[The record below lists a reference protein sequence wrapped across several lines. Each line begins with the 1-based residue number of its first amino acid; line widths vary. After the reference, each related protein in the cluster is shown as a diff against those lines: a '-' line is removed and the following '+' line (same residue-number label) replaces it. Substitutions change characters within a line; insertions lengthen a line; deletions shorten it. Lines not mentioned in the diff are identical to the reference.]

1 MTSKIR
7 PALLTLGSYIA
18 GTFLTLAIKVFVAA
32 GDTQVVD
39 AILQAINR
47 SLEAMTQSLSGAALI
62 WRAIF
67 TNGVNKPSLN
77 FILNHLP
84 ELGQF
89 LYDLIRPGSVLGRFP
104 STDGATET
112 LDAEFPGIDNP
123 YNELDLWLPENR
135 NAVVC
140 QAQRVTLT
148 IVAILKMGRGK
159 MPNGLDDVQLNVSL
173 RSDFDAN
180 ANPPS
185 PTYISALH
193 GGPPSP
199 PNEKWLFINGIANEF
214 FWFLGTAV
222 VLILPPAITFPK
234 SYCIT
239 LVPTIMSPK
248 RISSL
253 PGERRDGEPNTLIER
268 TQSSKAAQEAL
279 EQELRAALWPA
290 AGKVPGKV
298 VMIAHSQGCLV
309 LRLALQTLATETPKG
324 SPQRRIIK
332 ERLRIFTFGNPSI
345 DWKVIDGTEQPLSKY
360 VHTTEHFA
368 NETDFVAM
376 LGVVMHRDDKGSGYD
391 PNMVFYSKT
400 GKAHLFGA
408 HYSLGVNAY
417 HGGEKSQLLK
427 AVNGTEIA

>member
-1 MTSKIR
+1 MTSKIH
-7 PALLTLGSYIA
+7 ATLHTFGSYIA
-18 GTFLTLAIKVFVAA
+18 VTLLTLAVKVFVAA

-39 AILQAINR
+39 AILQAIKR

-67 TNGVNKPSLN
+67 TNGINKPSLN

-104 STDGATET
+104 FTDSATET
-112 LDAEFPGIDNP
+112 LDAESPGINNP
-123 YNELDLWLPENR
+123 YNELDLFVPENR

-140 QAQRVTLT
+140 QAQRVALT
-148 IVAILKMGRGK
+148 IVAILKIGRGK
-159 MPNGLDDVQLNVSL
+159 IPNGLSDVQLNVSL

-193 GGPPSP
+193 GGPSP
-199 PNEKWLFINGIANEF
+199 QNEKWLFINGIANEF
-214 FWFLGTAV
+214 FWFQRSCDKIRDTFNREVMGV
-222 VLILPPAITFPK
+222 YNRSDGILWDFIE
-234 SYCIT
+234 CC
-239 LVPTIMSPK
+239 
-248 RISSL
+248 
-253 PGERRDGEPNTLIER
+253 GERRAGEPNTLIES
-268 TQSSKAAQEAL
+268 TQSSKAARKAL
-279 EQELRAALWPA
+279 EQELKAALWPA
-290 AGKVPGKV
+290 DGKIPDKV

-309 LRLALQTLATETPKG
+309 LRLALQTLVTEIPER

-345 DWKVIDGTEQPLSKY
+345 DWKVKDGAEQSLSKY

-376 LGVVMHRDDKGSGYD
+376 LGVVMHRDDKNSGYD

-408 HYSLGVNAY
+408 HYSLGADAY
-417 HGGEKSQLLK
+417 HGGENSQLMK

>member
-1 MTSKIR
+1 MPSKIR
-7 PALLTLGSYIA
+7 PTLRTLGSYIA
-18 GTFLTLAIKVFVAA
+18 GTFLTWVMKVFVAA
-32 GDTQVVD
+32 GDTPVVD
-39 AILQAINR
+39 AILQVINR

-62 WRAIF
+62 WRSIF

-84 ELGQF
+84 ELGQW
-89 LYDLIRPGSVLGRFP
+89 LYDLIKPGSILGRYP
-104 STDGATET
+104 DTDGATET
-112 LDAEFPGIDNP
+112 PDAEFPGMGNP

-140 QAQRVTLT
+140 QAQRVALT

-180 ANPPS
+180 ANPPP

-193 GGPPSP
+193 AGMPSP

-214 FWFLGTAV
+214 FWFQRSCDKIRDTFNREVTGV
-222 VLILPPAITFPK
+222 YNRSDGILWDFIE
-234 SYCIT
+234 CC
-239 LVPTIMSPK
+239 
-248 RISSL
+248 
-253 PGERRDGEPNTLIER
+253 GERRDADPNTLIES
-268 TQSSKAAQEAL
+268 TQSSKTAQKAL
-279 EQELRAALWPA
+279 EQELRGALWPA
-290 AGKVPGKV
+290 AGKVPDKV
-298 VMIAHSQGCLV
+298 VMIAHSQGCLI
-309 LRLALQTLATETPKG
+309 LRLALQTLVTEIPKG

-345 DWKVIDGTEQPLSKY
+345 DWKVKDGTEHPLSKY

-391 PNMVFYSKT
+391 PNLVFYSKA

-417 HGGEKSQLLK
+417 HGGENSQLLK
-427 AVNGTEIA
+427 AVDGTEIA

>member
-1 MTSKIR
+1 MTLKIR
-7 PALLTLGSYIA
+7 SALRTLRSYIA
-18 GTFLTLAIKVFVAA
+18 GTFLILAMKVFVAA

-39 AILQAINR
+39 AILQVINR

-67 TNGVNKPSLN
+67 TNGINKPSLN

-89 LYDLIRPGSVLGRFP
+89 LYDLIRPGTVLGRFP
-104 STDGATET
+104 SPDGATET
-112 LDAEFPGIDNP
+112 LDAEFPGTDNP
-123 YNELDLWLPENR
+123 YNELGLWLPENR

-140 QAQRVTLT
+140 QAQRVVLT

-159 MPNGLDDVQLNVSL
+159 IPKGLDDVQLNVSL

-185 PTYISALH
+185 PTYISALQ

-214 FWFLGTAV
+214 FWFQRSCDKIRDTFNREVTGV
-222 VLILPPAITFPK
+222 YNRSDGILWDFIE
-234 SYCIT
+234 CC
-239 LVPTIMSPK
+239 
-248 RISSL
+248 
-253 PGERRDGEPNTLIER
+253 GERTGGEPNTLIER
-268 TQSSKAAQEAL
+268 TQSSKAAQKAL
-279 EQELRAALWPA
+279 EQELRASLWPA
-290 AGKVPGKV
+290 ADEVPDKV

-309 LRLALQTLATETPKG
+309 LRLALQTLVTETPRG

-376 LGVVMHRDDKGSGYD
+376 LGVVMHRDDRGSGYD
-391 PNMVFYSKT
+391 PNMIFYSKT

-408 HYSLGVNAY
+408 HYSLGVDAY
-417 HGGEKSQLLK
+417 HGGENSQLLK
-427 AVNGTEIA
+427 AVNGTKIA

>member
-7 PALLTLGSYIA
+7 PALSTFGSYIA
-18 GTFLTLAIKVFVAA
+18 GTFLILAMKVFVAA

-39 AILQAINR
+39 AILQVINR
-47 SLEAMTQSLSGAALI
+47 SIEAMTQSLGGAALI
-62 WRAIF
+62 WRDIF
-67 TNGVNKPSLN
+67 ANGVNKTSLN
-77 FILNHLP
+77 FILDHLP
-84 ELGQF
+84 EVGQF
-89 LYDLIRPGSVLGRFP
+89 LYDLIRPGTVL
-104 STDGATET
+104 
-112 LDAEFPGIDNP
+112 GIDNP

-140 QAQRVTLT
+140 QAQRVALT

-159 MPNGLDDVQLNVSL
+159 MPKRLADIRLDVSL

-185 PTYISALH
+185 PTYTSALH
-193 GGPPSP
+193 GGPPSQ

-214 FWFLGTAV
+214 FWFQRSCDKIRDTFNREVTGV
-222 VLILPPAITFPK
+222 YNRSDGILWDFIE
-234 SYCIT
+234 CC
-239 LVPTIMSPK
+239 
-248 RISSL
+248 
-253 PGERRDGEPNTLIER
+253 GERSDGEPNALIER
-268 TQSSKAAQEAL
+268 THSSKAAQEAL
-279 EQELRAALWPA
+279 EQELQAALWPA
-290 AGKVPGKV
+290 TGKFSDKV

-309 LRLALQTLATETPKG
+309 LRLALQMLLAETPEG
-324 SPQRRIIK
+324 SPQRREIK

-345 DWKVIDGTEQPLSKY
+345 DWNVIDGTEQPLSKY

-376 LGVVMHRDDKGSGYD
+376 LGVVMHRDDPGSGYD

-408 HYSLGVNAY
+408 HYSLEVDAY
-417 HGGEKSQLLK
+417 HHGENSQLLK